1 MWFTSSSVVFF
12 NYLCTPTLTTDGN
25 TCIKLYFFIPSKKIT
40 SAVTSQRMYKCDNC
54 HYKLTIYLLIYS
66 DRLYEFHLWS
76 VACESQPNIVMVW
89 LLKDNSMFGITVKDW
104 FALSDYV
111 LGCNFYHYCIKIK
124 NTETCWALQQ
134 LVDWITSH
142 TVQNSMLP
150 VKYGRL
156 RCYLWIF
163 LTNGRD
169 NLFHAFRVLLSV
181 SSGSC
186 QSLEPS
192 LFFLPW

>member
-1 MWFTSSSVVFF
+1 
-12 NYLCTPTLTTDGN
+12 
-25 TCIKLYFFIPSKKIT
+25 
-40 SAVTSQRMYKCDNC
+40 MYKCDNC
-54 HYKLTIYLLIYS
+54 HYKLPIYLLIYS

-111 LGCNFYHYCIKIK
+111 LGCNLYHYCIKIK
-124 NTETCWALQQ
+124 NTETCCALQQ

-156 RCYLWIF
+156 RCLNIF
-163 LTNGRD
+163 NKWQRQPVSCFQGFVECFKWFLSEFR
-169 NLFHAFRVLLSV
+169 AFSFFPPLVAS
-181 SSGSC
+181 
-186 QSLEPS
+186 
-192 LFFLPW
+192 FLPVVVQCWVWEQSWTAG